1 MKLLDFLKQ
10 KFDIKNDRQLAL
22 ALGVQAPAISKIRHG
37 HSSITAD
44 FILKV
49 HEAFDIPVK
58 EIKALIW
65 ATNRL
70 NYR

>member
-1 MKLLDFLKQ
+1 MKLLDFLKLQ
-10 KFDIKNDRQLAL
+10 FDIKNDRQLAL

-49 HEAFDIPVK
+49 HETFEIPVK
-58 EIKALIW
+58 DIKALI
-65 ATNRL
+65 
-70 NYR
+70 

>member
-1 MKLLDFLKQ
+1 MKLLDFLKLQ
-10 KFDIKNDRQLAL
+10 FDIKNDRQLAI

-49 HEAFDIPVK
+49 HETFEIPVK
-58 EIKALIW
+58 DIKALI
-65 ATNRL
+65 
-70 NYR
+70 

>member
-1 MKLLDFLKQ
+1 MKLLDFLKLQ
-10 KFDIKNDRQLAL
+10 FDIKNDRQLAL

-58 EIKALIW
+58 DIKALI
-65 ATNRL
+65 
-70 NYR
+70 

>member
-1 MKLLDFLKQ
+1 MKLLDFLKE

-58 EIKALIW
+58 EIKALI
-65 ATNRL
+65 
-70 NYR
+70 

>member
-1 MKLLDFLKQ
+1 MKLLDFLKE

-58 EIKALIW
+58 DIKALI
-65 ATNRL
+65 
-70 NYR
+70 

>member
-1 MKLLDFLKQ
+1 MKLLDFLKE

-49 HEAFDIPVK
+49 HEAFDIPIK
-58 EIKALIW
+58 EIKAMI
-65 ATNRL
+65 
-70 NYR
+70 

>member
-58 EIKALIW
+58 DIKALI
-65 ATNRL
+65 
-70 NYR
+70 

>member
-22 ALGVQAPAISKIRHG
+22 ALGIQAPAISKIRHG

-49 HEAFDIPVK
+49 HETFEIPVK
-58 EIKALIW
+58 EIKALI
-65 ATNRL
+65 
-70 NYR
+70 

>member
-58 EIKALIW
+58 EIKALI
-65 ATNRL
+65 
-70 NYR
+70 